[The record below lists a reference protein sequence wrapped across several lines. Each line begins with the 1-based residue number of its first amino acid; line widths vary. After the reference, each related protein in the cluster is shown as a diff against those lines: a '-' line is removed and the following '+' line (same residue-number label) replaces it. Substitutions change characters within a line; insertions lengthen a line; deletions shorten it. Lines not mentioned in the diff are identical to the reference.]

1 MTSATLKADVLR
13 RWPGALVEFYGMT
26 EGGGRTALSPEA
38 QVKLQECFKLEF
50 HPMVCEGAVPVKLW
64 LCTPD
69 NKRLASTCDWPH
81 WKAHEWPKQK
91 AAVQKKFPSV
101 TFS

>member
-1 MTSATLKADVLR
+1 MVTCQLWDRLR
-13 RWPGALVEFYGMT
+13 LDEPGIL
-26 EGGGRTALSPEA
+26 R
-38 QVKLQECFKLEF
+38 
-50 HPMVCEGAVPVKLW
+50 
-64 LCTPD
+64 TPD
-69 NKRLASTCDWPH
+69 GKRLTSTCDWPH

>member
-1 MTSATLKADVLR
+1 MSAINIAGAGRGARRLVLFCFLIGIAK
-13 RWPGALVEFYGMT
+13 PSAV
-26 EGGGRTALSPEA
+26 SPEA

-50 HPMVCEGAVPVKLW
+50 HPLVCEGLVPVRLW

-69 NKRLASTCDWPH
+69 GKRLANTCDWPH

-91 AAVQKKFPSV
+91 AALLKKFPSV
-101 TFS
+101 TFA